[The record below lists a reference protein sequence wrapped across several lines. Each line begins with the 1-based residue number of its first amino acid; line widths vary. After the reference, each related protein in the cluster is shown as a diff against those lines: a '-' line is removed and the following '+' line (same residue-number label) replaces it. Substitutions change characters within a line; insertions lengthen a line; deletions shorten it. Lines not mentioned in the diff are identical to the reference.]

1 MKRWWKWIVAAVVVL
16 LVAGLAAR
24 VLSARKA
31 QQQAQAQAAAA
42 KSVTVVELALTRHG
56 RRSAN
61 SNKACR

>member
-42 KSVTVVELALTRHG
+42 KTVTVV
-56 RRSAN
+56 
-61 SNKACR
+61 